1 MTQYVQ
7 YVIWRLDGAYHNL
20 ESNERIVAKQQFLGT
35 WESFQNKALAVSY
48 ALTGLRIDADI
59 LCVRISESLE
69 LLQDWTCRI
78 QSSGMG
84 KFLVPTFSYLAVAGG
99 PRYAAKASGD
109 GEFAPGQGRYLF
121 LSPWARG
128 PEWFGLSAAEREKA
142 ESSLLQAAKAGKVRL
157 HPGLR
162 GLEELDDLVAA
173 EVDDPN
179 DYLALAAALKQQR
192 RDTHSIAGPTFAG
205 VLKDIRDH
213 VDCLG

>member
-1 MTQYVQ
+1 MPQYVQ
-7 YVIWRLDGAYHNL
+7 YVIWRLESAYHAL

-35 WESFQNKALAVSY
+35 WESFQSKALVVSY

-59 LCVRISESLE
+59 LCVRVSDSLE
-69 LLQDWTCRI
+69 LLQDMTCRL

-99 PRYAAKASGD
+99 PRYAAKTAGEA
-109 GEFAPGQGRYLF
+109 EFAPGQGRYLF

-128 PEWFGLSAAEREKA
+128 PEWFGLSVAEREKA
-142 ESSLLQAAKAGKVRL
+142 EAAVQQAAKAAKVRL

-173 EVDDPN
+173 EVDEPS
-179 DYLALAAALKQQR
+179 DYLGFAATLKHQR
-192 RDTHSIAGPTFAG
+192 RETHSIAGPTFAG
-205 VLKDIRDH
+205 VLKDVRDH